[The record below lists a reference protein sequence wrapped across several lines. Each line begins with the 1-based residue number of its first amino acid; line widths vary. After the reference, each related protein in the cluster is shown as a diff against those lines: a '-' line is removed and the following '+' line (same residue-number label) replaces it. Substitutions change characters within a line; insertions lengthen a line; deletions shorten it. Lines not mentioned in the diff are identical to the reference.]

1 MVMTQPQRRALMS
14 STSPEWYTPVELYA
28 RLSAFL
34 GAGMYD
40 PCARPASR
48 PTGLAERENGLAVP
62 WQGRVFCNPPYG
74 RAIGAW
80 IRKALSEP
88 VDELILLVPART
100 DTAWFAPLFAHTV
113 LFIRGRLHFH
123 KPEGGRAPATFPSAL
138 IYIGPRPDAF
148 AEAFGDLGP
157 VMWTQQPRRQA
168 HGLWEV
174 TA

>member
-1 MVMTQPQRRALMS
+1 MGMTKVQRAAVMS
-14 STSPEWYTPVELYA
+14 SASPEWYTPVELYA
-28 RLSAFL
+28 RLTAFL

-48 PTGLAERENGLAVP
+48 PGGLAGRENGLAAP
-62 WQGRVFCNPPYG
+62 WHGRVFCNPPYG

-88 VDELILLVPART
+88 TDELILLVPART
-100 DTAWFAPLFAHTV
+100 DTAWFAPLFAHTI

-138 IYIGPRPDAF
+138 VYIGPRREAF
-148 AEAFGDLGP
+148 AAAFADLGRVTTYEP
-157 VMWTQQPRRQA
+157 VPSI